1 MSLEHQLTDD
11 LAADAPHVVALR
23 DIAPKGQT
31 CLEVHVAFVLARPML
46 ARHDEVAP
54 RCEAARR
61 LVDLLRNELHH
72 QEGCSHHQ
80 ALLAVWRARADWCHL
95 AVR

>member
-1 MSLEHQLTDD
+1 MNLEHQLTDD
-11 LAADAPHVVALR
+11 PAADAPHVVALR

-54 RCEAARR
+54 SCEAARR

-72 QEGCSHHQ
+72 QEGCFRQ
-80 ALLAVWRARADWCHL
+80 APLSAVSRARADWCHP
-95 AVR
+95 AAR